1 MAAKS
6 KHINSL
12 VESMQELNNEKRT
25 QFETLQARQEE
36 LETAIAAKEM
46 HEARTRELQ
55 LQVQEALERAQIAED
70 ALEEM
75 QREQTVPT
83 MVNGFGT
90 DNAAGTGEVSKLIA
104 DATAKSEAKLAELKE
119 EIARLER
126 ESIESE
132 EQQARQLRLRSQEI
146 ERLRTTLNEKQ
157 AEFALALSSKESSD
171 ARISE
176 MERELATLTSESEG
190 LRIAL
195 RDAQAAHI
203 QLGSGEVSVSFLP
216 WKHEI
221 L

>member
-1 MAAKS
+1 MAAKT
-6 KHINSL
+6 KQINSM

-36 LETAIAAKEM
+36 LETAIAAKEL

-55 LQVQEALERAQIAED
+55 LQAQEALERAQIAED

-75 QREQTVPT
+75 QREQSSSN
-83 MVNGFGT
+83 MDDGFRS
-90 DNAAGTGEVSKLIA
+90 DNSPGSGEIA
-104 DATAKSEAKLAELKE
+104 RLLAEATAKSEAKLAELKD
-119 EIARLER
+119 EISRLER
-126 ESIESE
+126 ESVESE

-157 AEFALALSSKESSD
+157 AEFALAISSKETSD
-171 ARISE
+171 AKISE
-176 MERELATLTSESEG
+176 LERELEAATTESNS

-195 RDAQAAHI
+195 RDAQAAHM
-203 QLGSGEVSVSFLP
+203 QLGSGEVSFWFLGND
-216 WKHEI
+216 

>member
-1 MAAKS
+1 MAAKT

-12 VESMQELNNEKRT
+12 VESMQELNKEKRT
-25 QFETLQARQEE
+25 QFETLQTRQGE

-55 LQVQEALERAQIAED
+55 LQAQEALERAQIAED

-75 QREQTVPT
+75 QREQANSTT
-83 MVNGFGT
+83 RRNGFGGG
-90 DNAAGTGEVSKLIA
+90 DESPAAGSAEMSRLLA
-104 DATAKSEAKLAELKE
+104 EATARSDAKLAELKD

-146 ERLRTTLNEKQ
+146 ERLRTTLNERQ
-157 AEFALALSSKESSD
+157 AEFALAISSKESSD

-176 MERELATLTSESEG
+176 LERELETVTAESDG

-203 QLGSGEVSVSFLP
+203 QLGSGEVSSFS
-216 WKHEI
+216 
-221 L
+221 

>member
-46 HEARTRELQ
+46 HESRTRELQ
-55 LQVQEALERAQIAED
+55 LQAQEALERAQIAED
-70 ALEEM
+70 ALEEL
-75 QREQTVPT
+75 QREHAAPT
-83 MVNGFGT
+83 ENGFT
-90 DNAAGTGEVSKLIA
+90 TLTPANAIGSGEISKLLA
-104 DATAKSEAKLAELKE
+104 DAAAKSEAKLAELRD
-119 EIARLER
+119 EIARLEQ

-157 AEFALALSSKESSD
+157 AEFAQAINGKESSD
-171 ARISE
+171 AEISE
-176 MERELATLTSESEG
+176 MEHELETVTRERETLKE
-190 LRIAL
+190 AL
-195 RDAQAAHI
+195 RVAQVTQA
-203 QLGSGEVSVSFLP
+203 QFGSGDVSAVFCP
-216 WKHEI
+216 KTCC
-221 L
+221 

>member
-25 QFETLQARQEE
+25 QFESLQARQEE

-55 LQVQEALERAQIAED
+55 LQAQEALERAQIAED
-70 ALEEM
+70 ALEEL
-75 QREQTVPT
+75 QREHAAPT
-83 MVNGFGT
+83 ANGFAT
-90 DNAAGTGEVSKLIA
+90 LTPANAIGSGEISKLLA
-104 DATAKSEAKLAELKE
+104 DEAAKYEAKLAELRD

-126 ESIESE
+126 ESTESE

-157 AEFALALSSKESSD
+157 AEFAQAINGKESSD
-171 ARISE
+171 AKISE
-176 MERELATLTSESEG
+176 MENELETVKRERETLKE
-190 LRIAL
+190 AL
-195 RDAQAAHI
+195 QVAQTA
-203 QLGSGEVSVSFLP
+203 QMQFGNGDVSNLSSTDTCC
-216 WKHEI
+216 
-221 L
+221 